1 MNKRQRKY
9 AQGTSYTVPS
19 IRLIELESEAPLLAG
34 SVDEMEGDTGE
45 NPTEFQGIQDFEIDN
60 NTPITFP

>member
-9 AQGTSYTVPS
+9 AQGTTYTVPS

-34 SVDEMEGDTGE
+34 SVDEMEGDTG
-45 NPTEFQGIQDFEIDN
+45 NATGTEDYVIDN
-60 NTPITFP
+60 NDIIIFP